1 MMIAHI
7 ITYLHAR
14 RLWRWLALGCT
25 GFVACLWAYA
35 KARRTSQDHAA
46 QALDDRAVE
55 LAEDVAVVHAQ
66 HVAELKAV
74 KARDDIR
81 RAEVV
86 AAATDPDRAAR
97 LQRLANLL
105 GQK

>member
-1 MMIAHI
+1 MIEHVVA
-7 ITYLHAR
+7 YLHAR
-14 RLWRWLALGCT
+14 RLWRWLALGCA

-35 KARRTSQDHAA
+35 KARRTSKDHAT
-46 QALDDRAVE
+46 QALDDRAAE

-74 KARDDIR
+74 KARDDGR
-81 RAEVV
+81 RAEVI
-86 AAATDPDRAAR
+86 AAATDPDRTRR